1 MASIILKNVRL
12 AFPELFEPKSFAGE
26 EEGTKRYSANFLVEP
41 GSENDKLIRK
51 TISDAVKE
59 KFPDPK
65 KAEQFLKSVQGNSG
79 KFCFNDGD
87 AKSYDG
93 YEGMWYVSANRNE
106 DQGAPSV
113 VSGRKDESGKLIPLT
128 KASGKPYAGCY
139 VNGKIDIWVQTGK
152 YNGVRASLQ
161 AVQFVADGDA
171 FAGAPASADGFDEL
185 DSDDDTGFD
194 WEPKKNEYY

>member
-26 EEGTKRYSANFLVEP
+26 EEGTKRYSANFLIEP

-59 KFPDPK
+59 KFPEPK

-87 AKSYDG
+87 AKNYDG

-185 DSDDDTGFD
+185 DSDDT
-194 WEPKKNEYY
+194 EQENEFY